1 MSRSLAILMDE
12 TRKALGE
19 SQNGLAR
26 RMGVSRRTGQR
37 WNAAG
42 GPPSYELRKMA
53 ALVFPANPS
62 LAAEL
67 AARSGVTLEAIGL
80 VKPAPPAPP
89 PAPRVPDRAVDAVVC
104 AAAEAMEAI
113 PQAVRPALLA
123 ACTCAREL
131 GLTLDDLERVLRG
144 NKRKPAPAA

>member
-1 MSRSLAILMDE
+1 
-12 TRKALGE
+12 
-19 SQNGLAR
+19 
-26 RMGVSRRTGQR
+26 
-37 WNAAG
+37 
-42 GPPSYELRKMA
+42 
-53 ALVFPANPS
+53 
-62 LAAEL
+62 
-67 AARSGVTLEAIGL
+67 
-80 VKPAPPAPP
+80 
-89 PAPRVPDRAVDAVVC
+89 VPDRAVDAVVC